1 MPSDNRLLE
10 FSLGHRGYVVVV
22 VVVVCFIVEVSFEVI
37 AEAIYTL
44 NATLVRPEFLF
55 ALYTQV
61 VSDH

>member
-10 FSLGHRGYVVVV
+10 FSLGHRGFVAAAVVR
-22 VVVVCFIVEVSFEVI
+22 FIVKVSFEVI
-37 AEAIYTL
+37 AEAIYTI

-61 VSDH
+61 VTDD